1 MTMPLRP
8 HRWYRRDRGLTAR
21 MAVAILL
28 VVVSDAGAL
37 MLVSLFPV
45 PLWIIVFTGVAFLG
59 VQLLFAPYLALAA
72 ARGRRVEEYEAPRL
86 HALVGRLCQLANLP
100 KPAIA
105 IAERDAPIAFT
116 VGRSPRNATL
126 CVSSGLLERL
136 NPRERVAVIAH
147 ELAHIENR
155 DAVVMSV
162 AAVVPMLAGLGL
174 RMAFWDAREDESGL
188 LAIPSVVMI
197 PVRFALVVPM
207 AVAAAVWALTLPAV
221 AALSRH
227 RELAADRGAALI
239 TGDPWSLA
247 AALLR
252 LSGDLD
258 RIPRRDLRTVALS
271 NALLVM
277 PAPPWHPGLGRLIA
291 THPPVERRVE
301 RLLALEAIA
310 ARPTA

>member
-1 MTMPLRP
+1 MPWRP

-21 MAVAILL
+21 MVVAILL
-28 VVVSDAGAL
+28 IVVSDAGAL
-37 MLVSLFPV
+37 MFVSLFPV
-45 PLWIIVFTGVAFLG
+45 PLWLVVCAGVAFLG
-59 VQLLFAPYLALAA
+59 VQLLVAPYLALAA
-72 ARGRRVEEYEAPRL
+72 ARGRRVDEHEAPRL
-86 HALVGRLCQLANLP
+86 HALVGRLCQLAGLP

-105 IAERDAPIAFT
+105 IAETDAPIAFT
-116 VGRSPRNATL
+116 VGRSPRSATV
-126 CVSSGLLERL
+126 CVSRGLLETL
-136 NPRERVAVIAH
+136 NPRERAAVIAH

-155 DAVVMSV
+155 DAAVMSV

-188 LAIPSVVMI
+188 LAISSVVMI
-197 PVRFALVVPM
+197 PLRLALVVPM

-258 RIPRRDLRTVALS
+258 RIPRRDLRTVGLV

-277 PAPPWHPGLGRLIA
+277 PAPPPLPGLARLVA
-291 THPPVERRVE
+291 THPPVERRVG
-301 RLLALEAIA
+301 RLLRQEVESRA
-310 ARPTA
+310 T